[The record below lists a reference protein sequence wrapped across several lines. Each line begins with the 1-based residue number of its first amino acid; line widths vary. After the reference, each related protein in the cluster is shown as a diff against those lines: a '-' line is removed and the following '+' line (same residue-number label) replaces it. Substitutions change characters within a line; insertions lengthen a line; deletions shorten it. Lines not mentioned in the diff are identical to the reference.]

1 MTHLACA
8 QHLPVGPDL
17 PTLADLLGATV
28 SAGTVAAI
36 VARAACGLG
45 PFTGPERQRFAS
57 CAQSASQASPADQPG
72 DQVVRAALRSTT
84 TSISGSVSVIC
95 GCAAIKRVPSAA
107 AGDAWAEPDGGGR
120 GREAQTVTNHFSL
133 SMKDLP

>member
-1 MTHLACA
+1 MWLRDVTMAGA
-8 QHLPVGPDL
+8 ADGLP
-17 PTLADLLGATV
+17 V
-28 SAGTVAAI
+28 SAGTVVAQAAG
-36 VARAACGLG
+36 GLG
-45 PFTGPERQRFAS
+45 PFTGAERQRSAS
-57 CAQSASQASPADQPG
+57 SAQSASQVSPADQPG